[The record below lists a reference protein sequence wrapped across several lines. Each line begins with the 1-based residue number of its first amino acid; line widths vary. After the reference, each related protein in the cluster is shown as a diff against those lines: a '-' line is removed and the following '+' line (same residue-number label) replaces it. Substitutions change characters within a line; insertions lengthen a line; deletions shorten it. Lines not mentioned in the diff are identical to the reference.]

1 MSWHHRTRVSPLTR
15 APPHQTIGLEKVAKA
30 KEQLFELRK
39 SGIQG
44 TGAFATRMI
53 RRGQRIIEYTGEHID
68 NDEADRRYDDEK
80 MKRHHTFLFIV
91 DDKEIID
98 GAVGGNESRFINHS
112 CDPNAEAVIEGK
124 RIFIY
129 ALRTIRPGEELAYDY
144 QYERT
149 DEHTEE
155 DEKFYKCLCGA
166 PNCRGSILA
175 PPKKKRKTAKKSRTK
190 PSVKKRETA
199 SLGRSK
205 RRVSKSS
212 RSPKHGRRARH

>member
-1 MSWHHRTRVSPLTR
+1 
-15 APPHQTIGLEKVAKA
+15 VATL
-30 KEQLFELRK
+30 KEQPFTLRK
-39 SGIQG
+39 SAIQG
-44 TGAFATRMI
+44 TGAFATRTI
-53 RRGQRIIEYTGEHID
+53 RRGQRIVEYTGEHID

-91 DDKEIID
+91 DDDEIID
-98 GAVGGNESRFINHS
+98 GAVNGNDSRFINHS

-129 ALRTIRPGEELAYDY
+129 ALRTIRPGDEILYDY

-149 DEHTEE
+149 DDHTEA

-175 PPKKKRKTAKKSRTK
+175 PPKKKRKPAKKTRMKRTVKKSR
-190 PSVKKRETA
+190 VKKA
-199 SLGRSK
+199 GK
-205 RRVSKSS
+205 
-212 RSPKHGRRARH
+212 KHGARDARRAR

>member
-1 MSWHHRTRVSPLTR
+1 MAT
-15 APPHQTIGLEKVAKA
+15 AKG
-30 KEQLFELRK
+30 QPFVLRK
-39 SGIQG
+39 SAIQG
-44 TGAFATRMI
+44 TGAFATRTI
-53 RRGQRIIEYTGEHID
+53 RKGQRIIEYTGEHID

-98 GAVGGNESRFINHS
+98 GAVNGNDSRYINHS

-124 RIFIY
+124 QIFIY
-129 ALRTIRPGEELAYDY
+129 ALRTIRPGEELVYDY

-149 DEHTEE
+149 EDHTEE

-175 PPKKKRKTAKKSRTK
+175 PPKKKRKPAKKKRSQAK
-190 PSVKKRETA
+190 VKKSGTTSR
-199 SLGRSK
+199 SGSK
-205 RRVSKSS
+205 RRVTKSS
-212 RSPKHGRRARH
+212 RSPKRGRAARR

>member
-1 MSWHHRTRVSPLTR
+1 MATTKGQP
-15 APPHQTIGLEKVAKA
+15 
-30 KEQLFELRK
+30 FELRK

-44 TGAFATRMI
+44 RGAFATRLI
-53 RRGQRIIEYTGEHID
+53 RRGQRIIEYTGAHID

-98 GAVGGNESRFINHS
+98 GADGGNDSAYINHS

-129 ALRTIRPGEELAYDY
+129 ALRTIRPGEEIAYDY

-149 DEHTEE
+149 ADHTEE
-155 DEKFYKCLCGA
+155 DEKFYKCLCGS
-166 PNCRGSILA
+166 PKCRGSILA
-175 PPKKKRKTAKKSRTK
+175 PPKKKRKASRKKSAGRKRERRGTSKSTSARRRTK
-190 PSVKKRETA
+190 PTT
-199 SLGRSK
+199 RSDS
-205 RRVSKSS
+205 RRRTS
-212 RSPKHGRRARH
+212 AR

>member
-1 MSWHHRTRVSPLTR
+1 
-15 APPHQTIGLEKVAKA
+15 VAKA

-212 RSPKHGRRARH
+212 RSPKRGPRARH

>member
-1 MSWHHRTRVSPLTR
+1 MATTKGQP
-15 APPHQTIGLEKVAKA
+15 
-30 KEQLFELRK
+30 FELRK

-44 TGAFATRMI
+44 RGAFATRLI
-53 RRGQRIIEYTGEHID
+53 RRGQRIIEYTGAHID

-98 GAVGGNESRFINHS
+98 GADGGNDSAYINHS

-129 ALRTIRPGEELAYDY
+129 ALRTIRPGEEIAYDY

-149 DEHTEE
+149 ADHTEE
-155 DEKFYKCLCGA
+155 DEKFYKCLCGS
-166 PNCRGSILA
+166 PKCRGSILA
-175 PPKKKRKTAKKSRTK
+175 PPKKKRKASPKKSAGR
-190 PSVKKRETA
+190 KREQRGT
-199 SLGRSK
+199 
-205 RRVSKSS
+205 SKSTSARRRRKPPTRSDS
-212 RSPKHGRRARH
+212 RRRTSAR

>member
-1 MSWHHRTRVSPLTR
+1 MATVKGQPF
-15 APPHQTIGLEKVAKA
+15 V
-30 KEQLFELRK
+30 LRK
-39 SGIQG
+39 SAIQG
-44 TGAFATRMI
+44 TGAFATRTI
-53 RRGQRIIEYTGEHID
+53 RKGQRIIEYTGEHID

-98 GAVGGNESRFINHS
+98 GAVNGNDSRYINHS

-149 DEHTEE
+149 DEHTDE
-155 DEKFYKCLCGA
+155 DEKFYKCLCGS

-175 PPKKKRKTAKKSRTK
+175 PPKKKRKPAKKKRSTAK
-190 PSVKKRETA
+190 
-199 SLGRSK
+199 SK
-205 RRVSKSS
+205 RSDTTRRSGAKRKVTKSS
-212 RSPKHGRRARH
+212 RSTKRGRATRR

>member
-1 MSWHHRTRVSPLTR
+1 
-15 APPHQTIGLEKVAKA
+15 VAKV
-30 KEQLFELRK
+30 KEQPFVLRR

-44 TGAFATRMI
+44 TGAFATRLI
-53 RRGQRIIEYTGEHID
+53 RRGQRIIEYTGVHID

-98 GAVGGNESRFINHS
+98 GADGGNDSAYINHS

-129 ALRTIRPGEELAYDY
+129 ALRTIRPGEEIAYDY

-149 DEHTEE
+149 EDHTEE
-155 DEKFYKCLCGA
+155 DEKFYKCLCGS
-166 PNCRGSILA
+166 PKCRGSILA
-175 PPKKKRKTAKKSRTK
+175 PPKKKRKAAKTK
-190 PSVKKRETA
+190 RSGKKLSKRGTRKTNQV
-199 SLGRSK
+199 SRSK
-205 RRVSKSS
+205 RRSSSSS
-212 RSPKHGRRARH
+212 RSVSRGRAASR

>member
-1 MSWHHRTRVSPLTR
+1 M
-15 APPHQTIGLEKVAKA
+15 
-30 KEQLFELRK
+30 LRK
-39 SGIQG
+39 SAIQG
-44 TGAFATRMI
+44 TGAFATRTI
-53 RRGQRIIEYTGEHID
+53 RKGQRIIEYTGEHID

-98 GAVGGNESRFINHS
+98 GAVNGNDSRYINHS

-129 ALRTIRPGEELAYDY
+129 ALRTIRPGEELVYDY

-149 DEHTEE
+149 EDHTEE

-175 PPKKKRKTAKKSRTK
+175 PPKKKRKPAKKKRSQAK
-190 PSVKKRETA
+190 VKKSGTTSR
-199 SLGRSK
+199 SGSK
-205 RRVSKSS
+205 RRVTKSS
-212 RSPKHGRRARH
+212 RSPKRGRAARR

>member
-1 MSWHHRTRVSPLTR
+1 
-15 APPHQTIGLEKVAKA
+15 VATV
-30 KEQLFELRK
+30 KEQPFALRK
-39 SGIQG
+39 SAIQG
-44 TGAFATRMI
+44 TGAFATRTI
-53 RRGQRIIEYTGEHID
+53 RKGQRIIEYTGEHID

-98 GAVGGNESRFINHS
+98 GAVNGNDSRFINHS

-129 ALRTIRPGEELAYDY
+129 ALRTIRPGEEIAYDY

-149 DEHTEE
+149 DDHTEE
-155 DEKFYKCLCGA
+155 DEKFYKCLCGS

-175 PPKKKRKTAKKSRTK
+175 PPKKKRKPAKKTRSQAKSKKSDATK
-190 PSVKKRETA
+190 RS
-199 SLGRSK
+199 RSK
-205 RRVSKSS
+205 RSVTKSS
-212 RSPKHGRRARH
+212 RSPKRGRAARG

>member
-1 MSWHHRTRVSPLTR
+1 MATGKGQPFV
-15 APPHQTIGLEKVAKA
+15 
-30 KEQLFELRK
+30 LRK

-44 TGAFATRMI
+44 KGAFATRTI
-53 RRGQRIIEYTGEHID
+53 RKGQRIIEYTGEHID

-98 GAVGGNESRFINHS
+98 GAVNGNDAQFINHS

-129 ALRTIRPGEELAYDY
+129 ALRTIRPGDEIAYDY

-149 DEHTEE
+149 DEHTED
-155 DEKFYKCLCGA
+155 DEKFYKCLCGS
-166 PNCRGSILA
+166 PKCRGSILA
-175 PPKKKRKTAKKSRTK
+175 PPKKPRKAAKKKQGRK
-190 PSVKKRETA
+190 GAGKREKTTV
-199 SLGRSK
+199 GRSK
-205 RRVSKSS
+205 RTVKKSS
-212 RSPKHGRRARH
+212 GSVKRGRAARR

>member
-1 MSWHHRTRVSPLTR
+1 M
-15 APPHQTIGLEKVAKA
+15 
-30 KEQLFELRK
+30 LRK

-44 TGAFATRMI
+44 RGAFATRLI
-53 RRGQRIIEYTGEHID
+53 RRGQRIVEYTGAHID

-98 GAVGGNESRFINHS
+98 GADGGNDSAYINHS

-129 ALRTIRPGEELAYDY
+129 ALRTIRPGEEIAYDY

-149 DEHTEE
+149 SDHTAA
-155 DEKFYKCLCGA
+155 DEKFYRCLCGSEK
-166 PNCRGSILA
+166 CRGSILA
-175 PPKKKRKTAKKSRTK
+175 PPKKKRKAAKRKGGGKKSPQRGTK
-190 PSVKKRETA
+190 KVGSSMRKSST
-199 SLGRSK
+199 
-205 RRVSKSS
+205 SS
-212 RSPKHGRRARH
+212 RSGTRRRATAH

>member
-1 MSWHHRTRVSPLTR
+1 MATV
-15 APPHQTIGLEKVAKA
+15 
-30 KEQLFELRK
+30 KEQPFALRK
-39 SGIQG
+39 SAIQG
-44 TGAFATRMI
+44 TGAFATRTI
-53 RRGQRIIEYTGEHID
+53 RKGQRIIEYTGEHID

-98 GAVGGNESRFINHS
+98 GAVNGNDSRYINHS

-129 ALRTIRPGEELAYDY
+129 ALRTIRPGEEIAYDY

-149 DEHTEE
+149 DDHTEE
-155 DEKFYKCLCGA
+155 DEKFYKCLCGS

-175 PPKKKRKTAKKSRTK
+175 PAKKKRNPTKKKRSPARTQQSDTKK
-190 PSVKKRETA
+190 PS
-199 SLGRSK
+199 RSK
-205 RRVSKSS
+205 RSVTKSS
-212 RSPKHGRRARH
+212 RSPSRGRAGRR

>member
-1 MSWHHRTRVSPLTR
+1 
-15 APPHQTIGLEKVAKA
+15 VAIVKG
-30 KEQLFELRK
+30 QPFELRK

-44 TGAFATRMI
+44 RGAFATRLI
-53 RRGQRIIEYTGEHID
+53 RKGQRIIEYTGEHID

-98 GAVGGNESRFINHS
+98 GAVNGNDAQFINHS

-129 ALRTIRPGEELAYDY
+129 ALRTIRPGEEIAYDY

-155 DEKFYKCLCGA
+155 DEKFYKCLCGS
-166 PNCRGSILA
+166 PKCRGSILA
-175 PPKKKRKTAKKSRTK
+175 PPKKKRKPAKKK
-190 PSVKKRETA
+190 QVKKNVQKRGTTT
-199 SLGRSK
+199 LGRSK
-205 RRVSKSS
+205 RKLSKSA
-212 RSPKHGRRARH
+212 RSPKRGRATRR

>member
-1 MSWHHRTRVSPLTR
+1 VKGQP
-15 APPHQTIGLEKVAKA
+15 
-30 KEQLFELRK
+30 FELRK

-44 TGAFATRMI
+44 KGAFATRLI
-53 RRGQRIIEYTGEHID
+53 RKGQRIIEYTGEHID
-68 NDEADRRYDDEK
+68 NDEADRRYDDAK

-98 GAVGGNESRFINHS
+98 GAVNGNDAQFINHS

-129 ALRTIRPGEELAYDY
+129 ALRTIRPGEEIAYDY

-155 DEKFYKCLCGA
+155 DEKFYKCLCGS
-166 PNCRGSILA
+166 PKCRGSILA
-175 PPKKKRKTAKKSRTK
+175 PPKKKRKPAKKTRSQAKSKKSDATK
-190 PSVKKRETA
+190 RS
-199 SLGRSK
+199 RSK
-205 RRVSKSS
+205 RSVTKSS
-212 RSPKHGRRARH
+212 RSPKRGRAARG

>member
-1 MSWHHRTRVSPLTR
+1 MATGKGQP
-15 APPHQTIGLEKVAKA
+15 
-30 KEQLFELRK
+30 FELQK

-44 TGAFATRMI
+44 KGAFATRTI
-53 RRGQRIIEYTGEHID
+53 RKGQRIIEYTGEHID

-98 GAVGGNESRFINHS
+98 GAVNGNDSQFINHS

-129 ALRTIRPGEELAYDY
+129 ALRTIRPGEEIAYDY

-155 DEKFYKCLCGA
+155 DEKFYKCLCGS
-166 PNCRGSILA
+166 PKCRGSILA
-175 PPKKKRKTAKKSRTK
+175 PPKKKRKPAKKKQGRK
-190 PSVKKRETA
+190 GVVKREKPTV
-199 SLGRSK
+199 GRSK
-205 RRVSKSS
+205 RTVKKSS
-212 RSPKHGRRARH
+212 RAPKRGRATRR

>member
-1 MSWHHRTRVSPLTR
+1 
-15 APPHQTIGLEKVAKA
+15 VATTKG
-30 KEQLFELRK
+30 QPFELRK

-44 TGAFATRMI
+44 RGAFATRLI
-53 RRGQRIIEYTGEHID
+53 RRGQRIIEYTGAHID

-98 GAVGGNESRFINHS
+98 GADGGNDSAYINHS

-129 ALRTIRPGEELAYDY
+129 ALRTIRPGEEIAYDY

-149 DEHTEE
+149 ADHTEE
-155 DEKFYKCLCGA
+155 DEKFYKCLCGS
-166 PNCRGSILA
+166 PKCRGSILA
-175 PPKKKRKTAKKSRTK
+175 PPKKKRKASRKKSAGR
-190 PSVKKRETA
+190 KREQRGT
-199 SLGRSK
+199 
-205 RRVSKSS
+205 SKSTSARRRRKPPTRSDS
-212 RSPKHGRRARH
+212 RRRTSAR

>member
-1 MSWHHRTRVSPLTR
+1 
-15 APPHQTIGLEKVAKA
+15 VATVKG
-30 KEQLFELRK
+30 QPFVLRK
-39 SGIQG
+39 SEIQG
-44 TGAFATRMI
+44 TGAFATRTI
-53 RRGQRIIEYTGEHID
+53 RKGQRIIEYTGEHID

-98 GAVGGNESRFINHS
+98 GAVDGNDSRYINHS

-124 RIFIY
+124 QIFIY
-129 ALRTIRPGEELAYDY
+129 ALRTIRPGEEIAYDY

-166 PNCRGSILA
+166 ANCRGSILA
-175 PPKKKRKTAKKSRTK
+175 PPKKKRKPAKKKQGKKGVRKREKTTVTRSKQKVSRSSRT
-190 PSVKKRETA
+190 PKR
-199 SLGRSK
+199 GRAT
-205 RRVSKSS
+205 RR
-212 RSPKHGRRARH
+212 

>member
-1 MSWHHRTRVSPLTR
+1 MATTKGQP
-15 APPHQTIGLEKVAKA
+15 
-30 KEQLFELRK
+30 FELRK

-44 TGAFATRMI
+44 RGAFATRLI
-53 RRGQRIIEYTGEHID
+53 RRGQRIIEYTGAHID

-98 GAVGGNESRFINHS
+98 GADGGNDSAYINHS

-129 ALRTIRPGEELAYDY
+129 ALRTIRPGEEIAYDY

-149 DEHTEE
+149 ADHTEE
-155 DEKFYKCLCGA
+155 DEKFYKCLCGS
-166 PNCRGSILA
+166 PKCRGSILA
-175 PPKKKRKTAKKSRTK
+175 PPKKKRKASRKKSAGR
-190 PSVKKRETA
+190 KREQRGT
-199 SLGRSK
+199 
-205 RRVSKSS
+205 SKSTSARRRRKPPTRSDS
-212 RSPKHGRRARH
+212 RRRTSAR

>member
-1 MSWHHRTRVSPLTR
+1 MAT
-15 APPHQTIGLEKVAKA
+15 AKG
-30 KEQLFELRK
+30 QPFVLRK

-44 TGAFATRMI
+44 RGAFATRLI
-53 RRGQRIIEYTGEHID
+53 RRGQRIVEYTGAHID

-98 GAVGGNESRFINHS
+98 GADGGNDSAYINHS

-129 ALRTIRPGEELAYDY
+129 ALRTIRPGEEIAYDY

-149 DEHTEE
+149 DDHTAA
-155 DEKFYKCLCGA
+155 DEKFYKCLCGS
-166 PNCRGSILA
+166 PKCRGSILA
-175 PPKKKRKTAKKSRTK
+175 PPKKKRKAKKKPVGRKRVQRGTKKDSVSARRKTTPSR
-190 PSVKKRETA
+190 
-199 SLGRSK
+199 RS
-205 RRVSKSS
+205 
-212 RSPKHGRRARH
+212 RRAA